1 VQKIKLINF
10 KAISIQRIFSTSNL
24 SSFRAKILQNLKT
37 VNLKKI
43 LILIFKE
50 KQSQSLIQIHI
61 LISKSLEIQ

>member
-1 VQKIKLINF
+1 MVLGF
-10 KAISIQRIFSTSNL
+10 WGFG
-24 SSFRAKILQNLKT
+24 AKILQNLKT